1 MEEPFWQPPMADGE
15 NKPARARRLRTRCEF
30 QRPTVEKSPTGNQRK
45 GWESFTTVWGDLRPQ
60 NGREQLEAGRLES
73 QVPGTLQ
80 IRHSSVA
87 AQIDA
92 SYRVLIRGEPYQIRA
107 VMDPDMR
114 RRTIEMVVER
124 GVAT

>member
-1 MEEPFWQPPMADGE
+1 MEAPFWQPPTADGE
-15 NKPARARRLRTRCEF
+15 NKPARARRLRNRCHFE
-30 QRPTVEKSPTGNQRK
+30 RPVIETSPTGNQRK
-45 GWESFTTVWGDLRPQ
+45 SWESHATLWGDLLPQ
-60 NGREQLEAGRLES
+60 RGREQIEAGRLES

-80 IRHSSVA
+80 IRFSSVA

-92 SYRVLIRGEPYQIRA
+92 SYRVTIKGEPYQIRA

-114 RRTIEMVVER
+114 NRTIEMVVER